1 MNNDIDYYAYILSKQ
16 FPIDAIV
23 RTVASLIGISTAEIV
38 TDWDDLDN
46 HLIVFEI
53 YDAIGDFPQSFEI
66 IFLDLDYK
74 ARMPRRLEFG
84 RLLSQKFECNL
95 LSNLPRQDL
104 FGYHS
109 SNPFVYVL
117 IKSSQ
122 PYQVVTAYDVEAED
136 ISDDLGDGLE
146 VAHYGLQFESLNDA
160 PIPRLKELMPER
172 DFKYFASVESS
183 NDIAQNWLRDGAD
196 SLSVV
201 IADEQRKGRG
211 RRGRIWYTP
220 PNVALAVSII
230 LKPNVQTASRASMVG
245 ALAVYDLCQHIGI
258 GDVGIKWPNDVQIK
272 GKKVS
277 GILPEA
283 VWENEKLQGV
293 ILGIGVNVRNQLEDE
308 LVDIATTLESE
319 TGQALNRVEL
329 IAYLLERVDYWYS
342 LIAKEDIH
350 IIWKLRLNTL
360 GQEVIVQGTG
370 IRIVGQAVDIDADG
384 ALLIK
389 TADDSIQR
397 VLAGD
402 VSLRPQT

>member
-1 MNNDIDYYAYILSKQ
+1 MFSQSILQ
-16 FPIDAIV
+16 
-23 RTVASLIGISTAEIV
+23 E
-38 TDWDDLDN
+38 
-46 HLIVFEI
+46 HLK
-53 YDAIGDFPQSFEI
+53 YP
-66 IFLDLDYK
+66 
-74 ARMPRRLEFG
+74 
-84 RLLSQKFECNL
+84 
-95 LSNLPRQDL
+95 
-104 FGYHS
+104 
-109 SNPFVYVL
+109 
-117 IKSSQ
+117 
-122 PYQVVTAYDVEAED
+122 
-136 ISDDLGDGLE
+136 
-146 VAHYGLQFESLNDA
+146 
-160 PIPRLKELMPER
+160 
-172 DFKYFASVESS
+172 FKYFASVESS

-230 LKPNVQTASRASMVG
+230 LKPSVQTASRVSMVG

-258 GDVGIKWPNDVQIK
+258 SDVGIKWPNDVQIK
-272 GKKVS
+272 SKKVS

-283 VWENEKLQGV
+283 VWENEQLQGV
-293 ILGIGVNVRNQLEDE
+293 ILGVGVNVRNRLEGE

-319 TGQALNRVEL
+319 TSQRLNRLEL

-350 IIWKLRLNTL
+350 LAWKSRLNTL
-360 GQEVIVQGTG
+360 GQEVIVQGIG
-370 IRIVGQAVDIDADG
+370 LRIVGQAVDIDADG

-402 VSLRPQT
+402 VSLRPKS